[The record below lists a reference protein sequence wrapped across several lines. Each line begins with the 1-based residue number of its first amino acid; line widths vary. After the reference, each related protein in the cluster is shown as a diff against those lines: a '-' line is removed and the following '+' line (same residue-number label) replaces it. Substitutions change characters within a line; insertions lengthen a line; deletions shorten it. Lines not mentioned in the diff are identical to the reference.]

1 MDNYNVP
8 LEDMYFTLTRIADI
22 DNFSKISNNSDISSE
37 NIKLLIEEAGKFA
50 REKLDNINAK
60 GDLEGVKLENG
71 LVRMPNYFVSAYKSF
86 VDSGWFSVVGDK
98 EYGGQNFPWAV
109 LVLINEIW
117 ESANMS
123 FAVNNMLTQGAIELI
138 QEHGSITQKENFL
151 PKLISGQCS
160 GTMNL
165 TEPHAGSDLSD
176 IKTKAVC
183 RNDGKYEINGTKI
196 YITHGDQDMSDN
208 ILHMVLA
215 KLPDSPLGNRG
226 ISLFLVPK
234 YYDDEKGNKIKN
246 DIKVISIEHK
256 LGHNASPTCVL
267 SFGENKSA
275 IGELVGEPHQ
285 GLKAM
290 FTMMNNA
297 RLNVGVQGIAIAER
311 AYQKALQFARLRKQ
325 GFSLKKD
332 EKETVNI
339 IQHPDVK
346 RMLMEMKSQIEAMR
360 GLAVFTGEI
369 IDYSKKF
376 SNTKEGKDYLNIS
389 SLLTPIVKAWCTD
402 QAVEIT
408 SLGIQVHG
416 GMGFIEDT
424 GAAQY
429 FRDSRIL
436 PIYEGTN
443 GIQALDLLKRKLFL
457 ENGATLNKLIVKM
470 KEVVSRCII
479 NNSQELKIMGKEL
492 ENSIKTLEST
502 SAWLIDE
509 LEINPE
515 KAASGAT
522 PFLNMFG
529 WILGGWIMCKSALNV
544 KENIKKDLSKQFCND
559 KIKTSLFFCT
569 TYLPTASALS
579 STIKNSYKS
588 LSVVN

>member
-1 MDNYNVP
+1 MDNYNTP
-8 LEDMYFTLTRIADI
+8 IDEMYFALTRIADL
-22 DNFSKISNNSDISSE
+22 DNFSAKTGNTDISSE
-37 NIKLLIEEAGKFA
+37 NVKLLLEEAGKFA
-50 REKLDNINAK
+50 KEKLDTINAK
-60 GDLEGVKLENG
+60 GDMDGIKLENG
-71 LVRMPNYFVSAYKSF
+71 LVRMPDYFISAYKNF
-86 VDSGWFSVVGDK
+86 IDSGWFSVAGDK
-98 EYGGQNFPWAV
+98 SFGGQDFPWSV

-117 ESANMS
+117 EAANMS

-138 QEHGSITQKENFL
+138 QEHGTKQQKKKNL
-151 PKLISGQCS
+151 PKLISGEWS

-176 IKTKAVC
+176 IKTKATEK
-183 RNDGKYEINGTKI
+183 NGTFLLKGTKI

-208 ILHMVLA
+208 IIHMVLA
-215 KLPDSPLGNRG
+215 KLPNSPPGNRG

-234 YYDDEKGNKIKN
+234 YYEDDEGNKIKN
-246 DIKVISIEHK
+246 DIKVLSVEHK

-267 SFGENKSA
+267 SFGENNNCV
-275 IGELVGEPHQ
+275 GELIGEPHQ

-311 AYQKALQFARLRKQ
+311 AYQKALAFARERKQ
-325 GFSLKKD
+325 GYSLNKNNRKV
-332 EKETVNI
+332 VNI
-339 IQHPDVK
+339 IEHPDVK

-360 GLAVFTGEI
+360 GLAVIVGET
-369 IDYSKKF
+369 IDYSKKL
-376 SNTKEGKDYLNIS
+376 SGTEDGKSYQNLT
-389 SLLTPIVKAWCTD
+389 SLLTPIVKAWSTD
-402 QAVEIT
+402 QAVYIT

-457 ENGATLNKLIVKM
+457 ENG
-470 KEVVSRCII
+470 
-479 NNSQELKIMGKEL
+479 
-492 ENSIKTLEST
+492 KTLEILLNKMKKDCRECKNSSINEISQIGKIFDT
-502 SAWLIDE
+502 SIESLENGVKWLKEE
-509 LEINPE
+509 LNQDPE
-515 KAASGAT
+515 NAAAGAT

-529 WILGGWIMCKSALNV
+529 WILGGWVMCKSALSTSN
-544 KENIKKDLSKQFCND
+544 NKKNDLSEKFCKD
-559 KIKTSLFFCT
+559 KINTSLFYCT
-569 TYLPTASALS
+569 TYLPTASSFL
-579 STIKNSYKS
+579 STIKNSYKT
-588 LSVVN
+588 LSVIS